1 MSEIVQAT
9 PGQPP
14 LSDEAGFIP
23 LLDKITSERGFR
35 CSSYKDKCLR
45 RRIAVRM
52 RANKAFTYWEYSALL
67 DRDPLEYD
75 RLLRALTINVT
86 KFFRN
91 WETYATI
98 EERVM
103 PALWERSEPEL
114 RVWSAGCSSGEE
126 PYSLAVLMHRQAA
139 ISGERSRLERAVLLG
154 TDIDVDCLAEA
165 ERGFYGEPAFTD
177 TPRALREEY
186 FPQVAGLSTI
196 TPEVKRMVRFARHD
210 VLEEA
215 PPMRDVHLLVCR
227 NVIIYFERD
236 AQEKLLE
243 RFHRAL
249 APAGFLVLGKVETL
263 LGKARSLFSAV
274 NARERIFRK
283 L

>member
-1 MSEIVQAT
+1 MQST

-14 LSDEAGFIP
+14 LSDEAGFVP

-52 RANKAFTYWEYSALL
+52 RANNAFTYWEYSALL

-103 PALWERSEPEL
+103 PALWQRSEPEL

-139 ISGERSRLERAVLLG
+139 VSGERSRLERVALLG
-154 TDIDVDCLAEA
+154 TDIDDDCLAEA

-177 TPRALREEY
+177 TPRDLREEY

-210 VLEEA
+210 VLEDA
-215 PPMRDVHLLVCR
+215 PPMHEVHLLVCR
-227 NVIIYFERD
+227 NVIIYLERD
-236 AQEKLLE
+236 AQEELFE

-249 APAGFLVLGKVETL
+249 APGGFLVLGKVETL